1 MCELCDNI
9 CELTKMKRGPFKGF
23 FVPAKNQNQLVHD
36 DDGFHIWS
44 DGGGD
49 IFLSGVCIENI
60 NFCPICGRKL

>member
-1 MCELCDNI
+1 
-9 CELTKMKRGPFKGF
+9 MKRGPFKGF